1 MNILNYFPLCLLN
14 SNMMT
19 YKDISDFIN
28 SYQGRVDITYKKAT
42 CRQDGLIQLHVRC
55 KLLQDL
61 PNTLQSLLS
70 IDSSDYYVSYTACTI
85 CIGQTPSLGFL
96 NYGVTNNRVTIDMA
110 DNKEH
115 KKGENIIINATY
127 FVKI

>member
-1 MNILNYFPLCLLN
+1 M
-14 SNMMT
+14 
-19 YKDISDFIN
+19 
-28 SYQGRVDITYKKAT
+28 
-42 CRQDGLIQLHVRC
+42 
-55 KLLQDL
+55 DL

-70 IDSSDYYVSYTACTI
+70 IDNSDYSVSYTACTI

-96 NYGVTNNRVTIDMA
+96 NYSVTSKRVTIDMA

-115 KKGENIIINATY
+115 KKGESIIINAAY